1 MSRLSRLTSSFLLL
15 AAVGCGP
22 GEVVIL
28 SPVDGE
34 ALCGDPMVLQLDV
47 SGFRLVAPTGD
58 ETHREGQGHLDV
70 VLNGQDVAMIWEE
83 QANIGVEAGVWRLRV
98 ELSYDDHSPTGA
110 FDELDITVD
119 PTLCP

>member
-1 MSRLSRLTSSFLLL
+1 MSRLTSSFLLL

-58 ETHREGQGHLDV
+58 ETHREGRGHLDV
-70 VLNGQDVAMIWEE
+70 VLNGQDAAMIWEE